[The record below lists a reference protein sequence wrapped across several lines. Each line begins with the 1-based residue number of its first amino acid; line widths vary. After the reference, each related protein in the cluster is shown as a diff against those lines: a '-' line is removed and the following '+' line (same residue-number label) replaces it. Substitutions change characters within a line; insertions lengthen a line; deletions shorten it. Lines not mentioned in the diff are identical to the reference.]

1 MRYEKYLEYAL
12 LSLVIYFIFF
22 LRLDSSFM
30 RPWDESYYAI
40 NAYEMGKAGNF
51 LVPQF
56 DGRPDF
62 FNLKPP
68 MEIWA
73 EMIFIKVFGLNEL
86 TARLPSAICGAL
98 TSVLLFIFLKKN
110 FNRIW
115 AWSSFFVLVTSN
127 GFVNFHTARTG
138 EMDAMLTLFLFL
150 NTIYLFHFVAGEK
163 PDNKTV
169 FLYWV
174 FLTFAFLT
182 KSFAS
187 LLFIPSHIAL
197 LFAFKK
203 IRPLVTT
210 PALFAGIVLLVTTAL
225 GFFFLREQQQ
235 PGYLDAVLDLD
246 AGRMGKVVDGHNEP
260 FDFYFNN
267 LFLKRFSTWIGLFI
281 IGTAFLFFKEKDKKI
296 QVICNISIF
305 SALIYLILVSL
316 SATKLEWYDMPL
328 YPFLAI
334 VTGYGCSR
342 IFDTLPFSDFS
353 YTKQMGII
361 LLIFSIP
368 TYYAIKNSHDQSLP
382 VAEKKM
388 QRITEYVYNK
398 EHQGSDL
405 NGWKVIDKWPN
416 GQLLFYKYK
425 LAEKDQHL
433 HFAHENTLIAGDK
446 VFLQDDAAKKII
458 ELKYEFKIIDT
469 FKEVTAYEIIALK

>member
-40 NAYEMGKAGNF
+40 NAYEMVKAGNF
-51 LVPQF
+51 LIPLF

-68 MEIWA
+68 MAIWA
-73 EMIFIKVFGLNEL
+73 EMLFIKLFGLNEL

-98 TSVLLFIFLKKN
+98 TSVLLFVFLKRN

-150 NTIYLFHFVAGEK
+150 NTIYLFQFIASER
-163 PDNKTV
+163 PANRMV

-174 FLTFAFLT
+174 FLAFAFLT

-197 LFAFKK
+197 LFIFKK
-203 IRPLVTT
+203 VRPLLTM
-210 PALFAGIVLLVTTAL
+210 PALYAGVSLLAIIAT
-225 GFFFLREQQQ
+225 GFFFFRDQQQ
-235 PGYLDAVLDLD
+235 PGYLEAVLDLD

-281 IGTAFLFFKEKDKKI
+281 IGATFLFFKENHKKV
-296 QVICNISIF
+296 QVICSISIL
-305 SALIYLILVSL
+305 SSLIYLILISL

-342 IFDTLPFSDFS
+342 ILDTLRFSDFTYS
-353 YTKQMGII
+353 KQMRII

-388 QRITEYVYNK
+388 QRITEYVYDR
-398 EHQGSDL
+398 EHSGFNL

-416 GQLLFYKYK
+416 GQLLFYKHK
-425 LAEKDQHL
+425 LAEKDQLL
-433 HFAHENTLIAGDK
+433 HFAHENTLVAGDK
-446 VFLQDDAAKKII
+446 VFLQDEAAKKII